1 MGDKASDRVL
11 GVLVRLDVV
20 DDDDVDE
27 VVDAN
32 EWLDMDGEVDVD
44 ENDDERRYLL
54 FIFSP
59 LFASPPP
66 FSGMSLE
73 VGDDSLLSV
82 DDVFSS
88 YISAMQIFT
97 PLVDAA
103 AADDSAVSSTI
114 SRILLSGSSL
124 DFSFIIVVD
133 NDRFSTAISIFVI
146 YISLIYSFIY
156 VNSR

>member
-1 MGDKASDRVL
+1 LLLGDKASERVL

-20 DDDDVDE
+20 DDVDDVDE

-32 EWLDMDGEVDVD
+32 EWLDMDGDVDVD

-59 LFASPPP
+59 LFASPP

-103 AADDSAVSSTI
+103 AVAADDSAVSSTI
-114 SRILLSGSSL
+114 SRMLLSGSSF
-124 DFSFIIVVD
+124 DFSFIIVVV

-146 YISLIYSFIY
+146 YISLI
-156 VNSR
+156 